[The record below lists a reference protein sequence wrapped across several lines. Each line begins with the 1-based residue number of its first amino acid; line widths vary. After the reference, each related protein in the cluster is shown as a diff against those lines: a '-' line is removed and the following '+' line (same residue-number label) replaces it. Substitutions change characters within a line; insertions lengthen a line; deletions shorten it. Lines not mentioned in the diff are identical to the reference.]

1 MKKYICQFKKEN
13 PNDTGLRTIQAIK
26 LLRQA
31 TGCGLKQAKNVVDG
45 KLARMNS
52 GDILYFLH
60 SAIGVKQIE
69 LGREY
74 RVMGQ
79 KTTVDLS
86 GTPNENEQFT
96 GYLFVIHRES

>member
-26 LLRQA
+26 LLREA

-52 GDILYFLH
+52 DDILVFLH
-60 SAIGVKQIE
+60 SATRVQQIE

-74 RVMGQ
+74 RV
-79 KTTVDLS
+79 VARS
-86 GTPNENEQFT
+86 GAT

>member
-13 PNDTGLRTIQAIK
+13 PSAFGQRTIQAIK

-31 TGCGLKQAKNVVDG
+31 TGCGLKQAKDVVDG

-52 GDILYFLH
+52 GDILDFLH
-60 SAIGVKQIE
+60 SATRVQEIE
-69 LGREY
+69 LGKEY
-74 RVMGQ
+74 RVAAWN
-79 KTTVDLS
+79 TDVDLS
-86 GTPNENEQFT
+86 GTPNKNEQFT